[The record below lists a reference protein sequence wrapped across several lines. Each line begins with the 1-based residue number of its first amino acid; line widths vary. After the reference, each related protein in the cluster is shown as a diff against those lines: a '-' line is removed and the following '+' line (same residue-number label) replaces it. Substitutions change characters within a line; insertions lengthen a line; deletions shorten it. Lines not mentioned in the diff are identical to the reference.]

1 MKKKLKMF
9 IVRKYVLAES
19 AAKALLIEH
28 KIQPDECFI
37 DDEWRKNNP
46 DVGGIRRI
54 GFNK

>member
-19 AAKALLIEH
+19 ASDALRKEH

-37 DDEWRKNNP
+37 DDEWRKSNVEIEGKK
-46 DVGGIRRI
+46 VG
-54 GFNK
+54 FKK